1 MRKVRNF
8 FVQAHAA
15 EAMHEQMMKDI
26 VDQTPPGMRAVV
38 MGGMVWYEPEKKEKN
53 DG

>member
-8 FVQAHAA
+8 FAQAHAA

-26 VDQTPPGMRAVV
+26 VDQTPQGMRAVV
-38 MGGMVWYEPEKKEKN
+38 YGMVWCEPEKKEKN